1 MKTTTN
7 TEKNLIVD
15 ICIYLVMPCVV
26 FIGIIGNVLSILVF
40 ARREM
45 IKFRVFI
52 FAIVLAVSN
61 IFLLT
66 TSVFNIILPDFYG
79 EFLTDKS
86 VFWCHFHGYF
96 DLLLTALSSYSV
108 LCISV
113 ERWFSVLNYTWE
125 QRKCELLRPTVY
137 KVCGIISIIVTHI
150 VPFVFLVILDILI
163 VHRLKTNHYD
173 TSMQHSVLPKNN
185 RTATNSSTR
194 KRIKRQ
200 GNVDRNITFMLITV
214 GVTFMVMTFPYPIY
228 WLYVQIRQTTMSNKT
243 VFILTQTFRYLNCCC
258 HFFIY
263 SAASSLFCRELRKMF
278 RCIKHR
284 DRKLNND
291 QRTKPFN
298 TMNKRDILPEHKNLL

>member
-1 MKTTTN
+1 
-7 TEKNLIVD
+7 
-15 ICIYLVMPCVV
+15 Y
-26 FIGIIGNVLSILVF
+26 
-40 ARREM
+40 
-45 IKFRVFI
+45 
-52 FAIVLAVSN
+52 
-61 IFLLT
+61 
-66 TSVFNIILPDFYG
+66 TSVSTFVSLWLPF
-79 EFLTDKS
+79 T
-86 VFWCHFHGYF
+86 V
-96 DLLLTALSSYSV
+96 
-108 LCISV
+108 
-113 ERWFSVLNYTWE
+113 NYTWE

-263 SAASSLFCRELRKMF
+263 SAASSLFRRELRKMF

>member
-61 IFLLT
+61 ILLLT

-86 VFWCHFHGYF
+86 VFWCY
-96 DLLLTALSSYSV
+96 TSV
-108 LCISV
+108 STFVSLWLPFTV
-113 ERWFSVLNYTWE
+113 NYTWE